1 MVVVVAQ
8 TQPLLLQMHNVT
20 GSQHLLK
27 MDVPGMVIDYALH
40 EMMPTHWDTTF
51 CWLQN
56 QNFFQREHHHG
67 KSLKDPPMSCAL
79 GMLCWLAWLGAAQM
93 EERTEKAWLSGTCV
107 LWSCGLFALIWVLD
121 QDCGHSFLSVACDD
135 FWHGSP
141 SSYLNSLSN
150 IVKGNI
156 FRDLRGIMFCI
167 TWLFY
172 MANSFQSPC
181 CEASLAR
188 RGGVHGN
195 LKQFALHVIHL

>member
-1 MVVVVAQ
+1 MDRMERHGNNVCFSICFLQSTFMVVVVAQ

-79 GMLCWLAWLGAAQM
+79 GMLC
-93 EERTEKAWLSGTCV
+93 
-107 LWSCGLFALIWVLD
+107 
-121 QDCGHSFLSVACDD
+121 
-135 FWHGSP
+135 
-141 SSYLNSLSN
+141 
-150 IVKGNI
+150 
-156 FRDLRGIMFCI
+156 
-167 TWLFY
+167 
-172 MANSFQSPC
+172 
-181 CEASLAR
+181 
-188 RGGVHGN
+188 
-195 LKQFALHVIHL
+195 